1 MSVSNDGG
9 ALFTQWKAAEEREYG
24 SLTVYRKEVA
34 EELAQYEANH
44 LLAELDE
51 AVASAIE
58 GAREPEA
65 LRVAWSEIQEPVKP
79 AFPAEKRSAENGA
92 AYAHPRDSQQLT
104 QEEGGRLPQRG
115 RQALSL

>member
-9 ALFTQWKAAEEREYG
+9 ALFIRWKAAEEREYG

-51 AVASAIE
+51 AVAAAIE

-65 LRVAWSEIQEPVKP
+65 LRAAWSEIRK
-79 AFPAEKRSAENGA
+79 
-92 AYAHPRDSQQLT
+92 QL
-104 QEEGGRLPQRG
+104 EG
-115 RQALSL
+115 